1 MRISEKGIALIKHFE
16 SCRLVAYPDPG
27 TGNAPWTIGWG
38 HTGPEVKPGLIWT
51 QEQAD
56 HALLLD
62 LKQFERDVLFL
73 VNVPL
78 TQAQFDALVSFTFNV
93 GSDIDEDTLAEGL
106 GDSTLLKKLNAGDY
120 AGASREFLKWNR
132 AGRKV
137 LPGLTRRRNAEM
149 ALFLS

>member
-38 HTGPEVKPGLIWT
+38 HTGPDVTPGLIWT
-51 QEQAD
+51 QALAD
-56 HALLLD
+56 HTLLLD
-62 LKQFERDVLFL
+62 LKQFERDVLSL
-73 VNVPL
+73 VDVPL
-78 TQAQFDALVSFTFNV
+78 TQTQFDALVSFTFNV
-93 GSDIDEDTLAEGL
+93 GSDIDKDTIAEGL
-106 GDSTLLKKLNAGDY
+106 GDSTLLKKLNAADY
-120 AGASREFLKWNR
+120 AGASREFLKWNK
-132 AGRKV
+132 AGKKV

>member
-38 HTGPEVKPGLIWT
+38 HTGPDVTPGLMWT
-51 QEQAD
+51 QAQAD
-56 HALLLD
+56 HTLLLD

-73 VNVPL
+73 VKVPL

-93 GSDIDEDTLAEGL
+93 GSDIDKDTLAEGL
-106 GDSTLLKKLNAGDY
+106 GDSTLLKKINASDY
-120 AGASREFLKWNR
+120 VGASREFLKWNK
-132 AGRKV
+132 AGKKV